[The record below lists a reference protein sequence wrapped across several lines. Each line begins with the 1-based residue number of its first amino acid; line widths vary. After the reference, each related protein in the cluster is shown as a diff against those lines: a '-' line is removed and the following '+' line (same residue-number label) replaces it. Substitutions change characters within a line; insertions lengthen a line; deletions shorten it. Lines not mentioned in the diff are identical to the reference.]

1 MTLVSSVPG
10 LRGAVILWSL
20 IAAAAPCDGQRFDVY
35 GGLRATELEA
45 TGWFRLDE
53 AGGRDVLVSPDGHA
67 YAALGVNHIGA
78 LERAEGGAFER
89 EYGKDWGRFRSSLVE
104 QLRGW
109 HMTTLG
115 YGSPPALQDSI
126 PYFATLTPVRNEKHR
141 SHPKPGRRDSY
152 EFPDVFDPEWARQT
166 DRLMGEAIAPHR
178 NNRFLIGYFW
188 TDTPTWDLVRTR
200 GLRGT
205 DWVSE
210 IRRLPASAA
219 GRARY
224 VRFLLERY
232 AGKLDE
238 LNEIYGLEL
247 EGLDEL
253 AEAEL
258 GRIPIG
264 RHRVR
269 EDDEVFL
276 GLIAERYFKTV
287 GESQRR
293 HDRNHL
299 VMGERYLAGDA
310 PDAVLRAAAPYI
322 DAVSVQPGDRYTEL
336 YPPST
341 VYPDKEI
348 ARMQEVTDKPVMI
361 CDHTISYPTKEHP
374 RTIFEQAPD
383 ARAAAEA
390 TETFIRQ
397 AMAKPYML
405 GYLRCQY
412 IDRPSSYGR
421 GLRQGLLDASEA
433 PRELLSAVYTRVFG
447 EWLGLLEGSK

>member
-1 MTLVSSVPG
+1 MTLVSSGRG
-10 LRGAVILWSL
+10 LRGAAILWL
-20 IAAAAPCDGQRFDVY
+20 LAWAAPPCDGQRFDAY
-35 GGLRATELEA
+35 GGLRSVELKA
-45 TGWFRLDE
+45 TGWFRLDSV
-53 AGGRDVLVSPDGHA
+53 GGRDVLVTPAGHA

-78 LERAEGGAFER
+78 LERAEGGAFDR
-89 EYGKDWGRFRSSLVE
+89 EYGKDWGRFRSSLME

-109 HMTTLG
+109 NMTTLG
-115 YGSPPALQDSI
+115 YGSPLALQDSI

-141 SHPKPGRRDSY
+141 SHPKAGRGDSY
-152 EFPDVFDPEWARQT
+152 EFPDVFDPEWARGV
-166 DRLMGEAIAPHR
+166 DRLLGEAIAPHR
-178 NNRFLIGYFW
+178 DNRFLIGYFW

-210 IRRLPASAA
+210 IRRLPATAP
-219 GRARY
+219 GRERY
-224 VRFLLERY
+224 VRFLSERY
-232 AGKLDE
+232 SGKLDE
-238 LNEIYGLEL
+238 LNEIYGLALTVLEEL
-247 EGLDEL
+247 TEADL
-253 AEAEL
+253 AV
-258 GRIPIG
+258 IPIG

-269 EDDEVFL
+269 EDDEAFL
-276 GLIAERYFKTV
+276 GLIAERYFRTV
-287 GESQRR
+287 GESQQR
-293 HDRNHL
+293 HDPNHL

-310 PDAVLRAAAPYI
+310 PEAVLRAAAPYI

-341 VYPDKEI
+341 VYPEKEI
-348 ARMQEVTDKPVMI
+348 SRMHEITDKPVMI

-390 TETFIRQ
+390 TERFIRQ

-421 GLRQGLLDASEA
+421 GLRQGLLDASEV
-433 PRELLSAVYTRVFG
+433 PRELLSVVCSRVFG
-447 EWLGLLEGSK
+447 DWLGSLEGSK